1 MQSEYAAHLADTSPS
16 IAGRIF
22 NDSMKV
28 LTVVGEG
35 GEELAC
41 RPMLCE
47 CPLGCG
53 HAHVE
58 HPHLNMMHE

>member
-1 MQSEYAAHLADTSPS
+1 MTPQESAAQLANTTPMAGQFSSDPLGVPS
-16 IAGRIF
+16 
-22 NDSMKV
+22 MP
-28 LTVVGEG
+28 LEVGEG
-35 GEELAC
+35 PAC

>member
-1 MQSEYAAHLADTSPS
+1 MQPEYAAQLADTSLTLTGQVS
-16 IAGRIF
+16 
-22 NDSMKV
+22 NDSMKA
-28 LTVVGEG
+28 LPVVGEG

>member
-1 MQSEYAAHLADTSPS
+1 MPQQPAAQHANTTFTVTGQIPNEPMNVPL
-16 IAGRIF
+16 
-22 NDSMKV
+22 
-28 LTVVGEG
+28 LTVEMGEG
-35 GEELAC
+35 PAC
-41 RPMLCE
+41 PPMLSE

>member
-1 MQSEYAAHLADTSPS
+1 MQPQESAAQFAKATFTATGQAANEVSLFSVE
-16 IAGRIF
+16 I
-22 NDSMKV
+22 
-28 LTVVGEG
+28 GEAPG
-35 GEELAC
+35 V